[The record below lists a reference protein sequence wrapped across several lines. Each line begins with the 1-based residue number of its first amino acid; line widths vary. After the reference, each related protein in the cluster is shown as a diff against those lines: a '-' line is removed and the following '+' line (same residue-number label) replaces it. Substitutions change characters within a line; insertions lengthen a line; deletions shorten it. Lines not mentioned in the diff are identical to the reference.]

1 MKYFIES
8 LLNTFLINL
17 FYFLRPNEKCVFRFD
32 NDVFYFVKK
41 LQQIEN
47 KILKNL
53 LLNYGLTKLSK
64 KGKRTVCLVHNEKQ
78 FFIFYLFLCIFKLL
92 IFK

>member
-53 LLNYGLTKLSK
+53 LLNYGLTKLLK
-64 KGKRTVCLVHNEKQ
+64 KEQYVWFGIKNN
-78 FFIFYLFLCIFKLL
+78 FILIL
-92 IFK
+92 IFMYF